1 MPTTGP
7 RNFPYNLRSVDEAQ
21 EVEEDHQ
28 IEPIAEEEIV
38 EDMASGMSLFRLEKF
53 RGDGTDDIT
62 DFLKKFDRYVN
73 LCNIKAE
80 QQFDLLCLQLEG
92 RAQWYIDSLHT
103 APADLAALKNVLTNK
118 FKRDERI
125 KMDIFRMKKLDI
137 ESINDFV
144 YRVEKETHKLDLT
157 DQLKVQIAIGGLH
170 PSIQSAIS
178 SHGPKP

>member
-28 IEPIAEEEIV
+28 IEPIAEKEIV

-103 APADLAALKNVLTNK
+103 APADLAALKMCLQTSSN
-118 FKRDERI
+118 E
-125 KMDIFRMKKLDI
+125 MK
-137 ESINDFV
+137 E
-144 YRVEKETHKLDLT
+144 
-157 DQLKVQIAIGGLH
+157 LKWTYL
-170 PSIQSAIS
+170 
-178 SHGPKP
+178 K